1 VRVGAG
7 TSRSLYPWRG
17 RGTVRDDAAVMASRT
32 ASLLVLAALAPAAC
46 IEPYDS
52 GESATEQAGSSG
64 SAGPSTGGE
73 GSSGGGTTSDDPT
86 EGGGTGTTTG
96 GDAVPVGGCGAPE
109 YQWLPPDGMGEIL
122 AQQFEVELDAAT
134 INDLLDV
141 NGYAAFGPVEHGA
154 RVYKIRYRTQDR
166 GQAVEATGYVSFPVT
181 MTPQEF
187 PVVLWA
193 HGTTGFSDM
202 CAPTADPQGWQIP
215 LILAAKGYV
224 SVAPDY
230 LGMNG
235 WGAASNMVHPYVVP
249 EPTAIAVLDSARALF
264 EFAKTTPDLPSTPTE
279 KIVLFGASEGGF
291 ATLWADRYAPHYAP
305 ELDIVANVAA
315 VPPTDAFGLTKHGM
329 TVFGPTTG
337 ALAAAIVGGWDW
349 SGRLAPLSEILSS
362 GPPIDVAAMLPQ
374 QMKDSCSFGLPD
386 EITQTAQVYVQA
398 MIDAANSG
406 DPESLG
412 MWGCLLERAS
422 LGDSEI
428 PLERITPTLIAQG
441 EIDDLVFTPVVRED
455 LPRLCDQGYQIQ
467 HVECAGAG
475 HVDAV
480 VQSIPYMIGW
490 VDDRLAGMPLTD
502 VCTIN
507 TPVDCTQL

>member
-1 VRVGAG
+1 
-7 TSRSLYPWRG
+7 
-17 RGTVRDDAAVMASRT
+17 VRDDAVVMAPRT

-64 SAGPSTGGE
+64 SETPTTGGA
-73 GSSGGGTTSDDPT
+73 GSTGGGTTSDDPT
-86 EGGGTGTTTG
+86 GGGSTGGTT
-96 GDAVPVGGCGAPE
+96 GDVVPVGGCGAPE
-109 YQWLPPDGMGEIL
+109 YAWLPPDGMGEIL
-122 AQQFEVELDAAT
+122 AQTMVIEFDAET
-134 INDLLDV
+134 INGLLED
-141 NGYAAFGPVEHGA
+141 NGYGAFGPVEHGA

-166 GQAVEATGYVSFPVT
+166 GQAVEATGFVSFPVPAA
-181 MTPQEF
+181 PQEF

-202 CAPTADPQGWQIP
+202 CSPTADPTGYQIP

-230 LGMNG
+230 IGMNG
-235 WGAASNMVHPYVVP
+235 WGAPSGQIHPYIVP

-264 EFAKTTPDLPSTPTE
+264 EFAKVTPDLPSTPTK

-349 SGRLAPLSEILSS
+349 SGRPAPLAEILSS
-362 GPPIDVAAMLPQ
+362 GPPVDVAADLPQ
-374 QMKDSCSFGLPD
+374 QMLESCSFGLPD
-386 EITQTAQVYVQA
+386 TITETAQVYVQA
-398 MIDAANSG
+398 MIDAANN
-406 DPESLG
+406 DDTDSLG
-412 MWGCLLERAS
+412 VWGCLLQRAS
-422 LGDSEI
+422 LGDSEV
-428 PLERITPTLIAQG
+428 PLKRITPTLVAQG
-441 EIDDLVFTPVVRED
+441 EIDDLVYTPVVRAD

-467 HVECAGAG
+467 HIECAGAG

-480 VQSIPYMIGW
+480 VQAIPYMIRW
-490 VDDRLAGMPLTD
+490 VDDRLAGAPMADP
-502 VCTIN
+502 CTI
-507 TPVDCTQL
+507 TQPTDCTQL

>member
-1 VRVGAG
+1 VPDVKFDAE
-7 TSRSLYPWRG
+7 TINLLL
-17 RGTVRDDAAVMASRT
+17 DDA
-32 ASLLVLAALAPAAC
+32 
-46 IEPYDS
+46 
-52 GESATEQAGSSG
+52 
-64 SAGPSTGGE
+64 
-73 GSSGGGTTSDDPT
+73 
-86 EGGGTGTTTG
+86 
-96 GDAVPVGGCGAPE
+96 
-109 YQWLPPDGMGEIL
+109 
-122 AQQFEVELDAAT
+122 
-134 INDLLDV
+134 
-141 NGYAAFGPVEHGA
+141 GYGAFGPVEYGA
-154 RVYKIRYRTQDR
+154 QVYKIRYRTQDR
-166 GQAVEATGYVSFPVT
+166 GQATEATGYVAFPVPDA
-181 MTPQEF
+181 PQEF

-202 CAPTADPQGWQIP
+202 CAPTADVQGWQIP

-224 SVAPDY
+224 AVAPDY

-235 WGAASNMVHPYVVP
+235 WGAASNMVHPYIVP

-349 SGRLAPLSEILSS
+349 SGRLAPLSEILSG

-374 QMKDSCSFGLPD
+374 QMQDSCSFGLPD
-386 EITQTAQVYVQA
+386 EITETAQVYVQA

-406 DPESLG
+406 DTDTLG
-412 MWGCLLERAS
+412 MWGCLLARAS

-490 VDDRLAGMPLTD
+490 VEDRLAGMPLTD

-507 TPVDCTQL
+507 APVDCTQL